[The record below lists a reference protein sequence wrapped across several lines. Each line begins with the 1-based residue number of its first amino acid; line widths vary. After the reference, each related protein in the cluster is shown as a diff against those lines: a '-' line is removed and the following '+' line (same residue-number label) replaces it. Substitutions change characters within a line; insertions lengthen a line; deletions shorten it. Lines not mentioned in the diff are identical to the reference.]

1 MLSTCY
7 ADKLQSETIV
17 KASKIVMNLMVH
29 SEKLRKD
36 QTQQLNKLVSEGQ
49 LYKNEIFNL
58 KS

>member
-7 ADKLQSETIV
+7 EDKLQSEHIV

-36 QTQQLNKLVSEGQ
+36 QTQQLNKLISEGQ